1 MPLAS
6 LSKFK
11 KAVKKIPRKI
21 KPSPKKKRG
30 RIKKGARGKIWVPA
44 LTQAKITEKR
54 QYWNKVTMTKNES
67 LFKEMQ
73 DKFDVLALKDKGKER
88 CFMVSKI
95 DAKSHKSKLI
105 MPYPSGSCHTVIGG
119 DSSNFC
125 SKPRKYNMC

>member
-21 KPSPKKKRG
+21 KPSPKKKRV

-44 LTQAKITEKR
+44 LTQAKITEKH

-73 DKFDVLALKDKGKER
+73 DKFDVLALKEKGKDK
-88 CFMVSKI
+88 CFVVSNI
-95 DAKSHKSKLI
+95 GARSYNSKLI